1 MQAENAV
8 PQKHE
13 SAAIFRKNFSAYCKR
28 VTATTNAFVS
38 FTGGLLN
45 THEKFLLLRYFVD
58 SFWGFFFF
66 YLTQSVSQSRF
77 IPIFGFRTF

>member
-58 SFWGFFFF
+58 SF
-66 YLTQSVSQSRF
+66 
-77 IPIFGFRTF
+77 